1 MSAKAP
7 ESEDGRTRR
16 RVTAM
21 LRTQA
26 VALDLFERHGY
37 DAVGIDTIAAAA
49 EVGPATIYR
58 NFGTKERLVLWDEYD
73 PMLLEA
79 VAAELAEHPVL
90 EALPRALSRAVGEV
104 YTRDRVRILRR
115 ARLIRANVALQQVAA
130 GDARMLRVALAE
142 VFKRSRHASDA
153 FEAVIWAGAVVSTLE
168 AAVDRWVDGD
178 GEGSLAR
185 QFASAFR
192 RLGRLAS
199 A

>member
-1 MSAKAP
+1 M
-7 ESEDGRTRR
+7 R
-16 RVTAM
+16 
-21 LRTQA
+21 RTQA
-26 VALDLFERHGY
+26 VALDLFERDGY

-79 VAAELAEHPVL
+79 VTAELADHAVL

-142 VFKRSRHASDA
+142 VFRSSRHAADP

-185 QFASAFR
+185 QFAGAFR
-192 RLGRLAS
+192 RLGRLS
-199 A
+199 AA